1 MSQRDT
7 AGGAPAGARLI
18 VRGLRREFPAGG
30 GLHGVSLEVRD
41 GEFFVLLGPSGCG
54 KSTLLR
60 LIAGLDP
67 PDSGSI
73 EIAGGAA
80 HHASRG
86 KVAMVFQNYAL
97 YPHMTA
103 FENISFPLRLAGVA
117 RDEIVRRVES
127 SARLAGLSI
136 DLHRVPAQLS
146 GGERQRVALARALVR
161 EPGVILMDEPLSNLD
176 AKLRSA
182 LRAELKDFQR
192 RTRQTVVYVTHDQLE
207 AMTLADRMAV
217 LRDGRIEQLGAPAEI
232 YAHPANQFVAGF
244 VGQPPMN
251 LLRARVSADG
261 RALQCAD
268 SVIAAA
274 PPPGAGDE
282 VIVGVRAEDL
292 TLAAGEAETTVGI
305 DAVVGRVEFSGA
317 RYLAVGRVGDS
328 PIAFET
334 TTQIA
339 SGDRVRLHAPR
350 QRLHYFDAATGLR
363 IERN

>member
-1 MSQRDT
+1 MSAPD
-7 AGGAPAGARLI
+7 ASGAAPAGARLI
-18 VRGLRREFPAGG
+18 VRDLRREFPTGG
-30 GLHGVSLEVRD
+30 GLHGVSMEVRD

-67 PDSGSI
+67 PDSGTI
-73 EIAGGAA
+73 EITGGAA
-80 HHASRG
+80 RGASRG

-103 FENISFPLRLAGVA
+103 FENIAFPLRLGRVA
-117 RDEIVRRVES
+117 HDEIVRRVEA

-192 RTRQTVVYVTHDQLE
+192 RTHQTVVYVTHDQLE

-217 LRDGRIEQLGAPAEI
+217 LRDGRIEQLGPPAAI
-232 YAHPANQFVAGF
+232 YARPANEFVAGF

-251 LLRARVSADG
+251 LLRATVAPGGD
-261 RALQCAD
+261 ALL
-268 SVIAAA
+268 SGGSTIAIA
-274 PPPGAGDE
+274 PPAGAGAE
-282 VIVGVRAEDL
+282 LVVGVRAEDL
-292 TLAAGEAETTVGI
+292 TLDASGAHESVGF
-305 DAVVGRVEFSGA
+305 DAVIERVEFSGA
-317 RYLAVGRVGDS
+317 RYLAAGRVGPS
-328 PIAFET
+328 PIAFE
-334 TTQIA
+334 A
-339 SGDRVRLHAPR
+339 SRPVAPGDRVRLYAQR
-350 QRLHYFDAATGLR
+350 ARLHFFDAATGLR
-363 IERN
+363 IEPN